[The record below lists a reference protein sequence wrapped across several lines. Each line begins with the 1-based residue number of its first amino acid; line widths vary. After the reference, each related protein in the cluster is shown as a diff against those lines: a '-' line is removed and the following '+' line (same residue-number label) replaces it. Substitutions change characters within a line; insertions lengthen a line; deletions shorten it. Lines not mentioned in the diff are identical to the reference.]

1 MSKKIKQ
8 PSQQV
13 QVQYANLA
21 SQPAKM
27 KTKKSSKPPKP
38 GKAKKPKKPLTTG
51 QKVLRVIIIL
61 VVIGLAVAVGVIYYL
76 SQKKGEVADGG
87 GRVEFPDPIY
97 STLTGEEIKDPR
109 LNSSPTFC
117 VQIPNG
123 NDGGRP
129 QAGLTQA
136 AVVFEAIAE
145 AGITRFAAVFQN
157 ANTSAIGPIRS
168 LRPYY
173 LDWDTPFGCT
183 VVHAGG
189 SDEALAALKRGGQ
202 RDLSEN
208 YDYMWRES
216 SSGRR
221 WNNLFTSSKNLIDFN
236 LANGYNTSTI
246 KAFPRTTPEEV
257 EQILQLKNAENESS
271 VDDSAEGV
279 FASASQF
286 EIDFGRATLFNTIYT
301 YDSTTNKYLR
311 AYENGE
317 PHMVYDCAPE
327 LNRPETMRDC
337 GNLVQVTPSV
347 VIAMMVHQTT
357 MSDNYHQ
364 NIRTIG
370 SGEAVIFQNG
380 MVIEGTWSK
389 SSQSEQIVFKDANGE
404 QVKLTPGQ
412 VWVAAVP
419 QYGLVQ
425 W

>member
-1 MSKKIKQ
+1 MSKKVKRQ
-8 PSQQV
+8 MMQNQM
-13 QVQYANLA
+13 QYANLA
-21 SQPAKM
+21 
-27 KTKKSSKPPKP
+27 PPHT
-38 GKAKKPKKPLTTG
+38 GKKPKKEKKIKKPLTTG
-51 QKVLRVIIIL
+51 QKVFRVVIIL
-61 VVIGLAVAVGVIYYL
+61 VVIGLAAAVGVVYYL
-76 SQKKGEVADGG
+76 SQKKGEIADAG
-87 GRVEFPDPIY
+87 GRVEFSDPIY
-97 STLTGEEIKDPR
+97 SILTGEEISDAS

-189 SDEALAALKRGGQ
+189 SDEALVALQRGGQ
-202 RDLSEN
+202 RDLSED
-208 YDYMWRES
+208 YEYMWRES

-221 WNNLFTSSKNLIDFN
+221 WNNLFTSSKNLLNFN
-236 LANGYNTSTI
+236 LAHGYNTSTI
-246 KAFPRTTPEEV
+246 KAFPRSTPEEV
-257 EQILQLKNAENESS
+257 EEILRLQNTAADMEENGVEEPSGNAL
-271 VDDSAEGV
+271 
-279 FASASQF
+279 ASATWF
-286 EIDFGRATLFNTIYT
+286 EIDFGRTTMFNTVYT
-301 YDSTTNKYLR
+301 YDSTTNTYLR
-311 AYENGE
+311 SYEDGE

-327 LNRPETMRDC
+327 MNQPETMRDC

-364 NIRTIG
+364 SIKTIG

-380 MVIEGTWSK
+380 TVIEGTWTK
-389 SSQSEQIVFKDANGE
+389 SAQSEQIVFKDANGE
-404 QVKLTPGQ
+404 QIKLTPGQ
-412 VWVAAVP
+412 VWIAAVP